1 MPPKP
6 KPPGTVKRPISI
18 SLTDAERA
26 ELDALARRLR
36 VSRGAVVMMMVRAGM
51 AQQRQVELFNER

>member
-1 MPPKP
+1 MTRKP
-6 KPPGTVKRPISI
+6 KPSPTIKRPVTVT
-18 SLTDAERA
+18 LTDEERA

-51 AQQRQVELFNER
+51 AQQKQGELFNER